1 MLFVVPAHTLPEQ
14 RAERR
19 MTIAGRCEKVAE
31 LASHHEH
38 SVAWCHLNDE
48 GDLLERLI
56 PGAVQVSGK
65 DSDEEKEE
73 KLLAF
78 SSGQIK
84 KLVTKPKIGAWGLN
98 WQHCSHTTM
107 FPSHSFEQYY
117 QAVRRFLRFGQQST
131 VTVDLVTTPGEEAV
145 LGNLQV
151 KASKADEMF
160 DRLMLHMKDALHIER
175 TDQYSLTEEL
185 PTWL

>member
-1 MLFVVPAHTLPEQ
+1 
-14 RAERR
+14 